1 MPDLLI
7 TITVLLLSFVA
18 ALGIQFGAL
27 KLLLRSMCAKSPAGR

>member
-27 KLLLRSMCAKSPAGR
+27 KLLLRSMCVKSPTSR